1 MPVTTRRPE
10 PKKYVGTAESLQE
23 RKRRLWSLIQQHDPG
38 MAALIEALSKTPG
51 PWSDA
56 LGGKSIARLAV
67 NGEWSDGH
75 DETAE
80 DERRRKHMDKYLKAR
95 RLDYDSTEYA
105 RDVRRMRK

>member
-38 MAALIEALSKTPG
+38 MASLIEALSKTPG

-56 LGGKSIARLAV
+56 PGGKSIARLAV

-80 DERRRKHMDKYLKAR
+80 DERRRKHAEKYVKAR
-95 RLDYDSTEYA
+95 R
-105 RDVRRMRK
+105 K